1 MTAALTR
8 RLAALEANGPRHTGC
23 RLVLMPW
30 DIIPEHKDGD
40 MIVRYN
46 LVTAG
51 PDGPKR
57 VDYRRTGIHP
67 KDDAPGSWNRHL
79 YFGEP
84 RHA

>member
-8 RLAALEANGPRHTGC
+8 RLAALEANQPRHTGR
-23 RLVLMPW
+23 RLLLMPW
-30 DIIPEHKDGD
+30 DIIPEHQDGD

-46 LVTAG
+46 LVTAA

-57 VDYRRTGIHP
+57 INYHRTGIHP
-67 KDDAPGSWNRHL
+67 RDDVPGSWNRHV

-84 RHA
+84 YHA

>member
-8 RLAALEANGPRHTGC
+8 RLAALEANQPRHTGR
-23 RLVLMPW
+23 RLLLMPW
-30 DIIPEHKDGD
+30 DIEPEHQDGD
-40 MIVRYN
+40 MIGRYN

-51 PDGPKR
+51 SGGPKR
-57 VDYRRTGIHP
+57 VDYHRTGAHP

-84 RHA
+84 YYA

>member
-8 RLAALEANGPRHTGC
+8 RLAALEANQPSHMGR
-23 RLVLMPW
+23 RLLLMPW
-30 DIIPEHKDGD
+30 DIIPEHQDSD

-57 VDYRRTGIHP
+57 VDYHRVGIHP
-67 KDDAPGSWNRHL
+67 KDDATASWNRHL

-84 RHA
+84 YHA